1 MNQTIISLLKDYSEL
16 EDNWDGEG
24 AKKPN
29 IFSLNQAIYLTEELT
44 NLNQNIYHVAPGLNG
59 EIMLNI
65 RNENDSKS
73 IEIIFYENRSVQV
86 LFSDNNKPIQDS
98 FEFTKIN
105 NLLNWLNETEIKKY
119 LSLKG

>member
-1 MNQTIISLLKDYSEL
+1 MNQTIISLLKDYGEL

-29 IFSLNQAIYLTEELT
+29 LFSLNQAIYLTEELT
-44 NLNQNIYHVAPGLNG
+44 NLNQNIYHVAPGPNG

-65 RNENDSKS
+65 RNENNSKS
-73 IEIIFYENRSVQV
+73 IEIIFYENISIQV

-98 FEFTKIN
+98 FEFTKLN
-105 NLLNWLNETEIKKY
+105 NLLNWLNETEINKY
-119 LSLKG
+119 LS